1 MRPGR
6 TRPASVIRSG
16 HRNGFGQRLH
26 ASVAWQKFQNRGSDT
41 QNVFETNPNGD
52 VVGWWTCGIRGAA
65 IAGRTSPRIVTG
77 SYVSNPIVHGIPPEI
92 THLSIMVANQ
102 LLIGMILEVVCL
114 SMKVWG
120 RCLVE
125 KNQDI
130 HRLTSFLRRISQTE
144 IEL

>member
-52 VVGWWTCGIRGAA
+52 VVG
-65 IAGRTSPRIVTG
+65 
-77 SYVSNPIVHGIPPEI
+77 
-92 THLSIMVANQ
+92 
-102 LLIGMILEVVCL
+102 
-114 SMKVWG
+114 
-120 RCLVE
+120 
-125 KNQDI
+125 
-130 HRLTSFLRRISQTE
+130 
-144 IEL
+144 